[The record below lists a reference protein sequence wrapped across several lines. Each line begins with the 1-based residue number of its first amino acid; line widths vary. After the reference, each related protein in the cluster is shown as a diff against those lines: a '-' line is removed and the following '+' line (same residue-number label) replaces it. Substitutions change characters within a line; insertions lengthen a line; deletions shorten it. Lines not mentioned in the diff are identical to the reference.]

1 MATQQPNSFIEA
13 SSFVIQPQL
22 PSTRSGSQETPLAY
36 DYVLVSSDKEDH
48 VMADLFIY
56 DKDGNE
62 INHYQNIDIPLQR
75 NKETVVRGPFLTLE
89 RGSGGIGIDDEFE
102 GEHVVE
108 VTY

>member
-1 MATQQPNSFIEA
+1 MNKERPKA
-13 SSFVIQPQL
+13 SLGRPLDFCGKSKIDCGQRGEGRR
-22 PSTRSGSQETPLAY
+22 TRP
-36 DYVLVSSDKEDH
+36 DRK
-48 VMADLFIY
+48 ADLFIY